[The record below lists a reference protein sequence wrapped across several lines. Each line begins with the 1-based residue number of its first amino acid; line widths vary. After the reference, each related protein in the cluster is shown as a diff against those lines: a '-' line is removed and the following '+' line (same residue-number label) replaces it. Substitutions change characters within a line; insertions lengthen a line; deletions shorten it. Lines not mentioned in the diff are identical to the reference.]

1 MDSRRQ
7 LKVASLIQEA
17 FTEILARDGKR
28 LYGKAL
34 VTLSKVNVTS
44 DLLLARFN
52 LSIFNADDADAVV
65 QKFNEHK
72 FELKRALSEK
82 LRHHMRR
89 IPEIEFYK
97 DGTMDYVFH
106 MEDVFKRIREEDE
119 ALKKDLENS
128 KLKIESAKG
137 TAKKTPAKK
146 AAAQKITSTKPK
158 TGKTK

>member
-17 FTEILARDGKR
+17 FTEILARDGKKI
-28 LYGKAL
+28 YGKAL
-34 VTLSKVNVTS
+34 VTVSKVNITS

-52 LSIFNADDADAVV
+52 LSIFNAEDADALI

-97 DGTMDYVFH
+97 DGTMDYVYH
-106 MEDVFKRIREEDE
+106 MEDVFKRIKEEDE
-119 ALKKDLENS
+119 ALKKQLESS
-128 KLKIESAKG
+128 KSKVQSSISKA
-137 TAKKTPAKK
+137 PAKK
-146 AAAQKITSTKPK
+146 ATTKKSAAGTKSKPRN
-158 TGKTK
+158 TK